1 VSPKKADSE
10 SPMPG
15 GIWLRERPPRRGQ
28 NALTRER
35 IATETVA
42 LLDHAG
48 LGGLSLRTLAE
59 RLGVHATTLYW
70 HVAARDDLLDLAL
83 DAVFAELPLPELC
96 ADDRDDDWA
105 DDWADGVRA
114 YMHGLRQALLRH
126 PWSGALASSRPLLG
140 PEALARS
147 EYVYSA
153 LATAGFTD
161 AELVAAAAAI
171 SNLVIGSVGAEAAWR
186 HDREALA
193 RQAMHEHLQR
203 SADRYPTLA
212 ALDDTSVNSWEDQF
226 ARGVDLL
233 IAGLRERSLR
243 SEHRH

>member
-1 VSPKKADSE
+1 VSPKKADAG

-83 DAVFAELPLPELC
+83 DAVFAELPLPELS
-96 ADDRDDDWA
+96 A
-105 DDWADGVRA
+105 DDWAEGIRA
-114 YMHGLRQALLRH
+114 YMHGLREALLRH

-212 ALDDTSVNSWEDQF
+212 ALRDTSVNSWEDQF

-233 IAGLRERSLR
+233 IVGLREQSLR

>member
-1 VSPKKADSE
+1 MSPKKADTG
-10 SPMPG
+10 PVMPG
-15 GIWLRERPPRRGQ
+15 GVWLRERPPRRGSGG
-28 NALTRER
+28 LTRDR
-35 IATETVA
+35 IAAEAVA
-42 LLDHAG
+42 QLDRAG
-48 LGGLSLRTLAE
+48 PSGLNLRGLATA
-59 RLGVHATTLYW
+59 LGVHATTLYW

-83 DAVFAELPLPELC
+83 DAVFAELPLPELS
-96 ADDRDDDWA
+96 A
-105 DDWADGVRA
+105 DDWAEGIRA
-114 YMHGLRQALLRH
+114 YMHGLREALLRH

-193 RQAMHEHLQR
+193 RQAMHEHLQL

-212 ALDDTSVNSWEDQF
+212 ALRDTSVNSWEDQF
-226 ARGVDLL
+226 ARGADLL

-243 SEHRH
+243 SEHQY